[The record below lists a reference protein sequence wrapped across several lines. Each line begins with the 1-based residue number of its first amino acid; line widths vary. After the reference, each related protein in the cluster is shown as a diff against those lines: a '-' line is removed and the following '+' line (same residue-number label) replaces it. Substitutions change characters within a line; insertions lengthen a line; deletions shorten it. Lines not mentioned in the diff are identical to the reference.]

1 MPHNDSNRYSNEM
14 KDEILIILAEVSLHE
29 KDIETA
35 QQELLDLF
43 LVSKLSISE
52 HDKMTMAGEWSRS
65 RSEGDREQDRQCNY
79 DFVMGM
85 EAAIKKLNA
94 R

>member
-1 MPHNDSNRYSNEM
+1 MPHNDPNRYSNDM

-43 LVSKLSISE
+43 LVSKREFKVDDLVVYEAEEWVILERGDGWATIERNTNIAVVDTNKIS
-52 HDKMTMAGEWSRS
+52 HV
-65 RSEGDREQDRQCNY
+65 C
-79 DFVMGM
+79 
-85 EAAIKKLNA
+85 
-94 R
+94 